1 MNLPPRCLLSFP
13 STSGFG
19 EIIAKEI
26 RQQLIS
32 HSISEML
39 LSFCYSA
46 SNFEVILAN
55 DLSIN
60 ELCCLQERVGIM
72 KKISILSKLL
82 SKFCFNCNFADKSI
96 LHHTFLK
103 KILLKR
109 WLGKFLLWLF
119 SKQHWP
125 SGRNQIYRTGILTLR
140 RELKISSWLNNAKV
154 YPA

>member
-1 MNLPPRCLLSFP
+1 MNLPPRCLLRLP

-60 ELCCLQERVGIM
+60 EL
-72 KKISILSKLL
+72 
-82 SKFCFNCNFADKSI
+82 
-96 LHHTFLK
+96 
-103 KILLKR
+103 
-109 WLGKFLLWLF
+109 
-119 SKQHWP
+119 
-125 SGRNQIYRTGILTLR
+125 
-140 RELKISSWLNNAKV
+140 
-154 YPA
+154 